1 MIFPALQVLSH
12 GNLLRQ
18 SRPVGRRASEGWHR
32 AISSWLV
39 KVGLKLNGWDS
50 LLRLWHRY

>member
-1 MIFPALQVLSH
+1 MIFPALQVLSR

-18 SRPVGRRASEGWHR
+18 SRPVGRRASERWHR

-39 KVGLKLNGWDS
+39 EVGLKLDGWDS
-50 LLRLWHRY
+50 LLGLRHRC